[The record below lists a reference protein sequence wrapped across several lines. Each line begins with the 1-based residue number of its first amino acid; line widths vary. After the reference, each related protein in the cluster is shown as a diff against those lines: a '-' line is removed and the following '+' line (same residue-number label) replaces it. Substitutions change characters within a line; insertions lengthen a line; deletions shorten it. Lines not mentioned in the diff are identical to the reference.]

1 MAPLAA
7 PSWTPHLGQFWLP
20 RQKYYIELEF
30 LDDFHI
36 CCTELPPVCRNASGF
51 QIARF
56 RKKLRPSEDM
66 SFSCFFKCTYLG
78 GGFSHCC
85 PNTWPDQVDL
95 AEFLIFFT
103 KKVPNNIAA
112 SRLKIGHT
120 YVPLQPFEAMACWIG
135 ISTSYLVWQPFIMCP
150 LFTNLDMS
158 HMSQLIVPSYEIHN
172 SHELIWTLTCHLIIP
187 YELSY
192 AIS

>member
-1 MAPLAA
+1 MYILGCRQKIKNFPGLLFSIWRPFFGRRKSFSLTTRAFCVAPLAA

-120 YVPLQPFEAMACWIG
+120 YVPLQPFEAMTCW
-135 ISTSYLVWQPFIMCP
+135 
-150 LFTNLDMS
+150 NL
-158 HMSQLIVPSYEIHN
+158 N
-172 SHELIWTLTCHLIIP
+172 
-187 YELSY
+187 
-192 AIS
+192 